1 MVFWFYVKLTASRK
15 TEQSDGKTKNIPQ
28 IQGFR
33 MRYSKSNSSL
43 PGLTITESLWRTSRV
58 YHVVFPHIQLELN
71 GKTVQFIGRDC
82 IYWVLFVSQILS
94 IAINQV
100 CFHLLCCNLSL
111 QSLHDVTNNY
121 CNTCRS
127 LLFRRLYSFSFSQIL
142 FQHSVSGFRI
152 PDSVFQCC
160 LPDLGSDASSV
171 WNFCTHFSDVILWT
185 KQVVGLTK

>member
-1 MVFWFYVKLTASRK
+1 MVFRFYVKLTASRK
-15 TEQSDGKTKNIPQ
+15 TEQSDRKTKNIPQ

-58 YHVVFPHIQLELN
+58 YHVMFPHIQLELN

-111 QSLHDVTNNY
+111 QSLHDVTNNNIIVIHVDH
-121 CNTCRS
+121 CCSGDFT
-127 LLFRRLYSFSFSQIL
+127 LFHFHRFCFSIL
-142 FQHSVSGFRI
+142 F
-152 PDSVFQCC
+152 P
-160 LPDLGSDASSV
+160 
-171 WNFCTHFSDVILWT
+171 
-185 KQVVGLTK
+185 

>member
-1 MVFWFYVKLTASRK
+1 MVFRFYVKLTASRK

-111 QSLHDVTNNY
+111 SSLHDVTNNY

-127 LLFRRLYSFSFSQIL
+127 LLFRQLYS
-142 FQHSVSGFRI
+142 SGCKENHFY
-152 PDSVFQCC
+152 S
-160 LPDLGSDASSV
+160 LPLGQAEAS
-171 WNFCTHFSDVILWT
+171 IY
-185 KQVVGLTK
+185 

>member
-1 MVFWFYVKLTASRK
+1 MVFRFYVKLTASRK

-58 YHVVFPHIQLELN
+58 YHVVFPRIQLELN

-142 FQHSVSGFRI
+142 FQHSVSVTLF
-152 PDSVFQCC
+152 PDS
-160 LPDLGSDASSV
+160 G
-171 WNFCTHFSDVILWT
+171 FCVLALLARSG
-185 KQVVGLTK
+185 Q